1 MMKRKAIQLVATPR
15 TDGDPDLY
23 ALCNDGTILGLNH
36 GGQWVELP
44 EIPQPI
50 AEVRCAAKQYS
61 DQMACKRCDI
71 AWDVNDPHPPTCGQ
85 IAKG

>member
-1 MMKRKAIQLVATPR
+1 MKRKAIQLVATPR

-50 AEVRCAAKQYS
+50 EGECEARQHS
-61 DQMACKRCDI
+61 DQMLCKRCDI
-71 AWDVNDPHPPTCGQ
+71 GWDMNDPHPPTCGQ